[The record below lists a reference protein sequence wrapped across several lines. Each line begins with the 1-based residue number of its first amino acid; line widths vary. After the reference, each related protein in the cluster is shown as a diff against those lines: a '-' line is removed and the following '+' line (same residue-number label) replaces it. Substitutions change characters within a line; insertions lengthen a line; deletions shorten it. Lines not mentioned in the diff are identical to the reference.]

1 MSDAGITDRIIGA
14 AIEVHRTLGPG
25 LLESVYEECLE
36 HEFRLRKVPFER
48 QRRVPVAYKGHPVGV
63 DLRMDFL
70 VDDRVVVELK
80 AIEKLLPVHGAQL
93 LTYLRLTGKP
103 LGLLINF
110 NVSLLRDGIRRVI
123 HTSAPLCDSA
133 SLR

>member
-1 MSDAGITDRIIGA
+1 MNDDEVTQRIIGA

-36 HEFRLRKVPFER
+36 HEFRLRKLSFDR
-48 QRRVPVAYKGHPVGV
+48 QRRVPVVYKSHPVGA

-70 VDDRVVVELK
+70 VEDRVVVELK
-80 AIEKLLPVHGAQL
+80 AIEKLLPIHGAQL
-93 LTYLRLTGKP
+93 LTYLRLTDKP

-110 NVSLLRDGIRRVI
+110 NVSLLREGIRRVI
-123 HTSAPLCDSA
+123 HSSAQLCASAPL
-133 SLR
+133 R

>member
-1 MSDAGITDRIIGA
+1 MTDEVTQRIIGA

-48 QRRVPVAYKGHPVGV
+48 QRRVPIAYKGHPVGV

-70 VDDRVVVELK
+70 VEDLVVVELK

-93 LTYLRLTGKP
+93 LTYLRLTDKP

-110 NVSLLRDGIRRVI
+110 NVSLLREGIRRVI
-123 HTSAPLCDSA
+123 HSSALLCASA

>member
-1 MSDAGITDRIIGA
+1 MNGDEVTQRIIGA

-25 LLESVYEECLE
+25 LLEGVYEECLE
-36 HEFRLRKVPFER
+36 HELRLRRVAFER
-48 QRRVPVAYKGHPVGV
+48 QRRVPIAYKGHPVGV

-70 VDDRVVVELK
+70 VEDLVVVELK

-93 LTYLRLTGKP
+93 LTCLRLTGKP

-110 NVSLLRDGIRRVI
+110 NVSLLREGIKRVI
-123 HTSAPLCDSA
+123 HTSALLCASA
-133 SLR
+133 SRR

>member
-1 MSDAGITDRIIGA
+1 MTDEGVTQQIIGA

-25 LLESVYEECLE
+25 LLESIYEECLE
-36 HEFRLRKVPFER
+36 HEFRLRRVPFER
-48 QRRVPVAYKGHPVGV
+48 QRRVPIAYKGHPVGV

-70 VDDRVVVELK
+70 VADLVVVELK
-80 AIEKLLPVHGAQL
+80 AIEKVLPVHGAQL
-93 LTYLRLTGKP
+93 LTYLRLTDKP

-110 NVSLLRDGIRRVI
+110 NVSLLREGIKRVI
-123 HTSAPLCDSA
+123 HNSASLCASA

>member
-1 MSDAGITDRIIGA
+1 MNDDVLTQRIIGA

-48 QRRVPVAYKGHPVGV
+48 QRRVPIAYKGHPVGV

-70 VDDRVVVELK
+70 VGNLVVVELK

-93 LTYLRLTGKP
+93 LTYLRLTAKP

-110 NVSLLRDGIRRVI
+110 NVPLLREGIRRVI
-123 HTSAPLCDSA
+123 HSSVPLCASAPL
-133 SLR
+133 R

>member
-1 MSDAGITDRIIGA
+1 MNDDVITQRIIGA
-14 AIEVHRTLGPG
+14 AIEVHRALGPG

-48 QRRVPVAYKGHPVGV
+48 QRRVPVTYKGHPVGA

-70 VDDRVVVELK
+70 VEDQVIVELK

-110 NVSLLRDGIRRVI
+110 NVSLLREGVRRII
-123 HTSAPLCDSA
+123 HTSAYLRDSA
-133 SLR
+133 PLR

>member
-123 HTSAPLCDSA
+123 HTSAQLCDSA